1 MLLPSV
7 INIVHSAEDHDHN
20 THCENKS
27 DTHIHETE
35 LDCSLCDLIFLND
48 GVLVLPPNSFSQLIM
63 KYLKTLRS
71 HKRCTSLYI
80 KLKTQE
86 ALLIVNNRFC
96 SSVSLQFL

>member
-35 LDCSLCDLIFLND
+35 LDCSLCDLMFLND
-48 GVLVLPPNSFSQLIM
+48 GVFSTPSEFVFTTYNEVFENATITQKVYISVYQTKDSRGPPN
-63 KYLKTLRS
+63 
-71 HKRCTSLYI
+71 C
-80 KLKTQE
+80 
-86 ALLIVNNRFC
+86 
-96 SSVSLQFL
+96 